1 MLELLAVA
9 SALVP
14 APLAA
19 LPRDFGPYATL
30 MLLGFCV
37 GILGHITRS
46 RWLVAIGILLILV
59 GALLLPLVLKATTN
73 DEPPPPPR
81 ASAGVAG

>member
-1 MLELLAVA
+1 VLELLAVA

-37 GILGHITRS
+37 GILGHLTRS

>member
-1 MLELLAVA
+1 VLELLAVV

-19 LPRDFGPYATL
+19 LPRDFGPYVTL

>member
-1 MLELLAVA
+1 MELLAAA

-19 LPRDFGPYATL
+19 LPRNFGPYATL

-46 RWLVAIGILLILV
+46 RWLVAIGIALIVV
-59 GALLLPLVLKATTN
+59 GAFLLPLVLKASTD
-73 DEPPPPPR
+73 DEPPPPPTVP
-81 ASAGVAG
+81 AVIAG

>member
-37 GILGHITRS
+37 GILGHLTRS